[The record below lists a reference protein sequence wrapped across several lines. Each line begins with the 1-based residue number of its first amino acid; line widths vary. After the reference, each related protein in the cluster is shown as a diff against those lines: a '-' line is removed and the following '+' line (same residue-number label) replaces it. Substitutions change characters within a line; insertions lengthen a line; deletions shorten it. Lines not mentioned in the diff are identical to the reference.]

1 MKSISHFLSGRNQ
14 SQRLHWLIQKHRYL
28 LKLEEPPICES
39 CNTPLT
45 VEHIIIHCRKYLREK
60 QQRNIKASQQNTLKE
75 IKTTQNLLLTL
86 SNALS
91 IYKLN
96 YKTEYKLNL

>member
-1 MKSISHFLSGRNQ
+1 MYDFALSGDCLTLLAP
-14 SQRLHWLIQKHRYL
+14 SEMSV
-28 LKLEEPPICES
+28 LKLEEPPNCES